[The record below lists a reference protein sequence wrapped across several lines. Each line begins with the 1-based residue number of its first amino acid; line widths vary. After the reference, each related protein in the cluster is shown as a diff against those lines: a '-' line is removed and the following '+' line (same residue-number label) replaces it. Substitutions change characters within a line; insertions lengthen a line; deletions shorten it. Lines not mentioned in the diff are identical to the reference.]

1 MKKIILCDAVPFCF
15 GPISK
20 MISIAEKIDK
30 KEYDLILLASGT
42 SLELGKKSNLFKIVN
57 CNTESNVD
65 LIKNKK
71 WFEKAD
77 VFVNVMNPKSVEYA
91 LSLNKKVI
99 YIDSLFWMWD
109 KVPDFADKVEAYFA
123 QNFVG
128 VKDRI
133 ISESRDKIN
142 LVGPIIG
149 NAFRGVKKKNHIVV
163 NFGGIESSMIKIG
176 KNSNYP
182 FVIGKLIEKVFSN
195 SKEKVYFCGND
206 KIIRKAIPKRK
217 NFIIGSMEHREF
229 LKVLSEAKL
238 LITIP
243 GLTTTFE
250 AFNYNVPTIF
260 LPPEN
265 YSQFLNLKSFEMHS
279 AGKKIFNWSDIY
291 KTKINLFEDEQKAV
305 DKILFL
311 IRRFEKD
318 KINKLNFKNKL
329 IKVLK
334 NVNSISVKNQ
344 DKFIKSLGEN
354 SVLQIAEKICC
365 AADLNFSQT
374 NYGYSNNYKFSNFTN
389 NFFKQ
394 NKLFVGGNFSNVNYK
409 SFIDYNNKLNKI

>member
-30 KEYDLILLASGT
+30 SKYSLVLLASGT
-42 SLELGKKSNLFKIVN
+42 SLELGKKSNLFKIIN
-57 CNTESNVD
+57 CNTELNSD

-71 WFEKAD
+71 WFQKAD

-91 LSLNKKVI
+91 LSLNKKVV

-109 KVPDFADKVEAYFA
+109 KVPDFADKVDAYFA

-133 ISESRDKIN
+133 ISESREKIN
-142 LVGPIIG
+142 LVGPIIAD
-149 NAFRGVKKKNHIVV
+149 NFKDVKKKNHIVV

-182 FVIGKLIEKVFSN
+182 FVIGKLIEMVFRN
-195 SKEKVYFCGND
+195 SKETVYFCGND
-206 KIIRKAIPKRK
+206 KIVRKAIPKRK
-217 NFIIGSMEHREF
+217 NFIIGNMEHGEF
-229 LKVLSEAKL
+229 LKILSEAKL

-250 AFNYNVPTIF
+250 AFNYRVPTIF

-265 YSQFLNLKSFEMHS
+265 YSQFLNLKSFEMYS
-279 AGKKIFNWSDIY
+279 VGKKIFNWSDIY

-311 IRRFEKD
+311 IQKFEKD
-318 KINKLNFKNKL
+318 KVNKLNFRNKL
-329 IKVLK
+329 IKILK
-334 NVNSISVKNQ
+334 NINSISIKNQ
-344 DKFIKSLGEN
+344 DKFIKSLGDN

-365 AADLNFSQT
+365 SADLNFSQIHDV
-374 NYGYSNNYKFSNFTN
+374 YSNYYKFPTSAN

-394 NKLFVGGNFSNVNYK
+394 NRLFVGGTYSDVNYK
-409 SFIDYNNKLNKI
+409 NFIEYNNKLNKI